1 MPLQTSSTGTTITH
15 GPGKPHE
22 EALRKACENVVRLGA
37 SGIQFRV
44 AKDGHEFTVASGV
57 ARIGEDAPVPTDG
70 RFRIACIT
78 KMFVS
83 VVVMQLVGEGKIDL
97 DAPIERYLPGLIP
110 AGDRMTVRHL
120 MQHTSGLFNH
130 ADSFQRPGDR
140 FLRDRYKQYSP
151 RELIGVAAE
160 RPLNFEPGT
169 KFEYSNTNYIVIG
182 ELIKEVTGRSYADEI
197 RDRVLVPLGLKDT
210 FLPGSDP
217 TIPGPHAHGYMK
229 IKGKT
234 EDVTLMN
241 PSEACSA
248 GEMISTTAD
257 LDRFLLALV
266 RHELLTEEQFAELTK
281 PLPEGLTLNLPMAEA
296 YGLGIMRTATSTG
309 VDLWGHGGGIPGYA
323 TFIGTTLDGA
333 TRVVASVTLD
343 IDPDSFVGDFEAA
356 VEDAITVA
364 ATVASTN

>member
-1 MPLQTSSTGTTITH
+1 MPLKNSSTATTAPYE
-15 GPGKPHE
+15 PGASHE
-22 EALRKACENVVRLGA
+22 AALRGACEKVVQLGA
-37 SGIQFRV
+37 SGVQFRV
-44 AKDGHEFTVASGV
+44 AKNGHEFTVTSGV
-57 ARIGEDAPVPTDG
+57 AKIGEDTPVPTDG

-78 KMFVS
+78 KTFVA
-83 VVVMQLVGEGKIDL
+83 VVIVQLVSEGKVDL
-97 DAPIERYLPGLIP
+97 DAPVERYLPGLIP
-110 AGDRMTVRHL
+110 TGDRMTVRHL

-130 ADSFQRPGDR
+130 ADSFQRPGER
-140 FLRDRYKQYSP
+140 FMRDRYKQYEA
-151 RELIGVAAE
+151 RELIAVAAE

-182 ELIKEVTGRSYADEI
+182 ELIKAVTGRSYADEI
-197 RDRVLVPLGLKDT
+197 RDRILTPLDLKDT

-229 IKGKT
+229 IQGKT

-257 LDRFLLALV
+257 LDRFLLALI
-266 RHELLTEEQFAELTK
+266 RHELLTEEQFAVLTE
-281 PLPEGLTLNLPMAEA
+281 PLPEGLTLDLPMAEA

-309 VDLWGHGGGIPGYA
+309 LELWGHGGGIPGYA
-323 TFIGTTLDGA
+323 TFIGATIDGE

-364 ATVASTN
+364 VTV